1 MKKTLRTGKVL
12 VDWSQNDEH
21 KTTIAVYSLRAREH
35 PTVSTPVKW
44 EDVERT
50 FKKKDASLLVFEAPQ
65 VVSRFE
71 KIGDLFAPVIT
82 LKQRLPDL
90 KAGAVAKEP
99 ERIEIAAQADEEAQ
113 RPRKAL
119 KKKSGPKKPVRKKSR
134 KV

>member
-1 MKKTLRTGKVL
+1 MIWPRWCGWRIWRPSNCIRPWRWPRTSHARRRWCSTLIPVRRRT
-12 VDWSQNDEH
+12 WCN
-21 KTTIAVYSLRAREH
+21 A
-35 PTVSTPVKW
+35 
-44 EDVERT
+44 
-50 FKKKDASLLVFEAPQ
+50 ASLLVFQPTQ

>member
-1 MKKTLRTGKVL
+1 
-12 VDWSQNDEH
+12 
-21 KTTIAVYSLRAREH
+21 
-35 PTVSTPVKW
+35 
-44 EDVERT
+44 VERT

-99 ERIEIAAQADEEAQ
+99 ERIEIAAQADEEVQ
-113 RPRKAL
+113 RPRKELL
-119 KKKSGPKKPVRKKSR
+119 KKKSGPQKPVRKKSR